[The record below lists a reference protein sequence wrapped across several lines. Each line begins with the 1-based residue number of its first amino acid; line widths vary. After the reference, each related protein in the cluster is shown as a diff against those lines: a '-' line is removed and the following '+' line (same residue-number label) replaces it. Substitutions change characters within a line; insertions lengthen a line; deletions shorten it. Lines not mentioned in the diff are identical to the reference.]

1 MTECIEDQF
10 EFQGIGSRRVVA
22 DFSGGDVTSDAGG
35 LLLREVDRQRKWIE
49 RASHCFTDH
58 RNVELIEHSVN
69 ELLSQRVFG
78 LALGY
83 EDLNDHDLLRVD
95 PLLAT
100 LCDKSDPS
108 GRDRRQERD
117 KGKALAGKS
126 TLNRLEHGQGASD
139 RYKRIECN
147 QNLLADLFVH
157 QFIRSFTV
165 APKEIVLD
173 LDATDDPLHGHQ
185 EGRFFHGY
193 YDRYC
198 YLPLYIFCGSFLLC
212 AKLRTAD
219 RDASA
224 GALDE
229 AQRIIRI
236 LRVAWP
242 DVHIVLRADS
252 GFARDDLMDW
262 CEEEP
267 GVDYVFGLSRNTRLE
282 RMLTPAMNASMH
294 WHEMTGQSVRTFMG
308 LRYQTLSSW
317 SRQRRVIGKA
327 EYSNR
332 GRNPR
337 FIVTSLSESK
347 FPARMLYEQVYC
359 ARGDM
364 ENRIKEQQLDLFA
377 DRTSTAT
384 MQTNQVRLYFS
395 SIAYCLLN
403 DLRKMALQHTRL
415 AKAQCGTI
423 RTLLMKIG
431 AIVRVS
437 VRRIFIQMAS
447 SQPYQDVFA
456 AAWRSLRALPDAVT

>member
-108 GRDRRQERD
+108 GQDRRQERD

-147 QNLLADLFVH
+147 QNLLADLFVY

-384 MQTNQVRLYFS
+384 MQANQVRLYFS

>member
-108 GRDRRQERD
+108 GQDRRQERD

-147 QNLLADLFVH
+147 QNLLADLFVY

-384 MQTNQVRLYFS
+384 MQANQVRLYFS

-415 AKAQCGTI
+415 VKAQCGTI